1 MRINNLHE
9 NFYFQ
14 WVQLIDFILKGW
26 KFVIEKN
33 YENAVNVIIHVHQF
47 RLILT
52 LITLDQLISNKIYS
66 LLTSKV

>member
-1 MRINNLHE
+1 M
-9 NFYFQ
+9 
-14 WVQLIDFILKGW
+14 QLIDFILNGW
-26 KFVIEKN
+26 KFVIKKN
-33 YENAVNVIIHVHQF
+33 HENAVNVIIHVHQF

>member
-26 KFVIEKN
+26 KFVIEKK
-33 YENAVNVIIHVHQF
+33 
-47 RLILT
+47 L
-52 LITLDQLISNKIYS
+52 
-66 LLTSKV
+66 